1 MWVLLSMIKRGGE
14 IYILF
19 SDVTIHNLL
28 KNRQV
33 MFDTAKILE
42 KAKKSSFYR
51 GLLNFMLDRMIPFN
65 KPHGFKV
72 IEIGDY
78 HLRTRIPYRKSN
90 FNHIK
95 GLHACALATIS
106 EFTTGFLLITKL
118 DSKKYRLI
126 MQKLEMNYH
135 YQGKMD
141 AYAEFRISENWLHDQ
156 IYTPLEVKD
165 AIVVIC
171 EVRITDA
178 NGNHLTTGFVHWQIK
193 DWLKVKTK
201 VAA

>member
-1 MWVLLSMIKRGGE
+1 
-14 IYILF
+14 
-19 SDVTIHNLL
+19 
-28 KNRQV
+28 
-33 MFDTAKILE
+33 MFEPAKIIE

-51 GLLNFMLDRMIPFN
+51 GLLNFSLDRMIPFN
-65 KPHGFKV
+65 RPHGFQLV
-72 IEIGDY
+72 EIGDY
-78 HLRTRIPYRKSN
+78 HLKTKIPYGKRN

-106 EFTTGFLLITKL
+106 EFTTGFLLISKL
-118 DSKKYRLI
+118 DAKKYRLI

-141 AYAEFRISENWLHDQ
+141 AFAEFRISEEWLVEK
-156 IYTPLEVKD
+156 IYNALKNADST
-165 AIVVIC
+165 VVIC
-171 EVRITDA
+171 EVKIHDK

-193 DWLKVKTK
+193 DWSKVKTK

>member
-1 MWVLLSMIKRGGE
+1 
-14 IYILF
+14 
-19 SDVTIHNLL
+19 
-28 KNRQV
+28 
-33 MFDTAKILE
+33 MFDSAKIVE

-51 GLLNFMLDRMIPFN
+51 GLLNFLLNRMIPFN
-65 KPHGFKV
+65 KPHGFHV
-72 IEIGDY
+72 VEIGDY
-78 HLRTRIPYRKSN
+78 QLKTCIPYRKSN

-106 EFTTGFLLITKL
+106 EFTTGFLLITQL
-118 DSKKYRLI
+118 DAKKYRLI

-141 AYAEFRISENWLHDQ
+141 AYAEFKISEDWLSKE
-156 IYTPLEVKD
+156 IYLPLKSVD
-165 AIVVIC
+165 AIVVVC
-171 EVRITDA
+171 EVKITDK

-193 DWLKVKTK
+193 DWSKVKTK